1 VALVDVSKAVVRIV
15 GVVVN
20 GSVVVARDEL
30 LKVVLRIVVV
40 GSVLVVVAVVVVGL
54 VVTRVVVV
62 GRRVVLKLLVDVEA
76 RVVRNVVGLA
86 VVVRVV
92 AEA

>member
-1 VALVDVSKAVVRIV
+1 
-15 GVVVN
+15 
-20 GSVVVARDEL
+20 
-30 LKVVLRIVVV
+30 
-40 GSVLVVVAVVVVGL
+40 
-54 VVTRVVVV
+54 
-62 GRRVVLKLLVDVEA
+62 VLKLLVDVKA